1 MYQFTNKMF
10 QNIIISKLHSSKEEH
25 NFKSHLFIQND
36 TTYKKYFFKYKY
48 YYFRSIDRVLCL
60 HHGFFFWPT
69 NRGFSQP
76 LIAYKILIVRC
87 HRKSCKLPRAILFA
101 FYRNTWYFLSR
112 CCGCNQGSVAN
123 VITLKM
129 PCIAKTAF
137 VKWVLTISWKNT
149 GGQCGPFKFTGLRF
163 L

>member
-1 MYQFTNKMF
+1 MYRSLTLVALGIANTNYKSLLF
-10 QNIIISKLHSSKEEH
+10 LWSLNIKFKNGMIILLIIDQCFP
-25 NFKSHLFIQND
+25 NLF
-36 TTYKKYFFKYKY
+36 
-48 YYFRSIDRVLCL
+48 
-60 HHGFFFWPT
+60 
-69 NRGFSQP
+69 FSEFS
-76 LIAYKILIVRC
+76 IAYKILIVRC

-129 PCIAKTAF
+129 PCIAKTPF